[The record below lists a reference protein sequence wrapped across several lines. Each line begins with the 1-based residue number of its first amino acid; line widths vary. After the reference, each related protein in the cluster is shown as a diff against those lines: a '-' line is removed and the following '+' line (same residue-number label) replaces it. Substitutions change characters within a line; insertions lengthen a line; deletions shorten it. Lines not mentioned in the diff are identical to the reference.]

1 MGWIKKKKLSYSETT
16 VYRTLVQPL
25 LIQENF
31 IVAFIFTN
39 IAITS
44 NRCGIITISTFNL
57 KQLTYMSKHF
67 SIIKAT
73 EYIYMNV

>member
-1 MGWIKKKKLSYSETT
+1 MGCMKKNKLSYSETT

-25 LIQENF
+25 LIQEN

-44 NRCGIITISTFNL
+44 FGTNIIITFNL
-57 KQLTYMSKHF
+57 KQLTSMS
-67 SIIKAT
+67 
-73 EYIYMNV
+73 